1 MQQLKTWTC
10 TPCPPSSPGLGDSVV
25 PRGEGNPHLACV
37 CCFSPPTGVTAP
49 RRAEVSHSSQC
60 GQAAGQLYAAGKEN
74 VIASLKLCIRW
85 KPPPGV
91 KMERRPSQMR
101 AGKPSRQQPARLF
114 DSYTSHKPS
123 QIKSAVTT
131 LWNSLLSFPSL
142 KTASCLSDPD
152 VQES

>member
-1 MQQLKTWTC
+1 MSPIQPWPGGQRGSQRGRE
-10 TPCPPSSPGLGDSVV
+10 PP
-25 PRGEGNPHLACV
+25 PRVCLLLFAPH
-37 CCFSPPTGVTAP
+37 GVTAP

-101 AGKPSRQQPARLF
+101 AGKPSGQQPARLF

-131 LWNSLLSFPSL
+131 LWSSLLSFPSL